1 MTFSNSISKAS
12 RALAARSMLMKRNP
26 FIAQPPQTALY
37 YQQKRSFVASGVA
50 APRPAKVP
58 GPETATSNPPAP
70 GGGTSMMER
79 LGSFLVGAGLAG
91 LLSQYYLYQEL
102 LTSNARMIERQ
113 HDLEKRI
120 KMLEGSK

>member
-12 RALAARSMLMKRNP
+12 RAFAARSSAMVRNKP
-26 FIAQPPQTALY
+26 IITPPQAL

-70 GGGTSMMER
+70 GGGTSMVER

-120 KMLEGSK
+120 KMLEGTK